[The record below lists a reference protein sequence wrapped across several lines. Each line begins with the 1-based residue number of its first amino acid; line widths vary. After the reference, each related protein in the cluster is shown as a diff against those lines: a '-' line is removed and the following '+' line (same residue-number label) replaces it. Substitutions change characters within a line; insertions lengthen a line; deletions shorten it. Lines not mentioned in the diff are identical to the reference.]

1 MEKDRQTFDIQRPS
15 DYGLTSDIT
24 TKEVGETL
32 KKMGRTK
39 AVGPDNIPIAVWRSL
54 GVKGIHWLTKLFK
67 VILRTQKMTEEWRN
81 NTLIPPYKNK
91 GDAQVCRDYRGIKLL
106 SYTMKLWERV
116 IERRIRQETMI
127 KENQLD
133 FMARRSTTEAI
144 HVLRRLME
152 KYRKSKKDLHMVFI
166 GLEKAY
172 DSIPRNIIWD
182 SLKARF
188 IVKEIS
194 KFIWETVSW
203 CILFA
208 DDIVLVAETKE
219 EVRNKLE
226 EWREVLESKG
236 MRISHT
242 KTEYLR
248 CDFSGTSP
256 VGEPKVSIGEEVVTS
271 TSTFLVFPRVEGLF
285 TSQTLLMVF
294 LWSGYTGY
302 DDDDDVVLTS

>member
-1 MEKDRQTFDIQRPS
+1 
-15 DYGLTSDIT
+15 
-24 TKEVGETL
+24 
-32 KKMGRTK
+32 
-39 AVGPDNIPIAVWRSL
+39 
-54 GVKGIHWLTKLFK
+54 
-67 VILRTQKMTEEWRN
+67 MTEEWRN

-182 SLKARF
+182 SLKARC
-188 IVKEIS
+188 IS
-194 KFIWETVSW
+194 KV
-203 CILFA
+203 
-208 DDIVLVAETKE
+208 
-219 EVRNKLE
+219 
-226 EWREVLESKG
+226 
-236 MRISHT
+236 H
-242 KTEYLR
+242 
-248 CDFSGTSP
+248 
-256 VGEPKVSIGEEVVTS
+256 
-271 TSTFLVFPRVEGLF
+271 
-285 TSQTLLMVF
+285 
-294 LWSGYTGY
+294 
-302 DDDDDVVLTS
+302 